1 MEEKILED
9 HFMEMN
15 LLETAIWTDHGM
27 KVAQEITTRDLMDP
41 HQRCHIVPG
50 SLLLLLLY

>member
-15 LLETAIWTDHGM
+15 LLETAIWTDHVM
-27 KVAQEITTRDLMDP
+27 KVAQEISTQDLMDP
-41 HQRCHIVPG
+41 LQRCHTVLGSI
-50 SLLLLLLY
+50 SLLFY